1 MKFLFLW
8 VASCH
13 GFWMYPREDPRYS
26 LRGSASR
33 GCPSRGL
40 SRLNYQGDEKNK
52 QHLRGIDYKLG
63 RYRKSIIDLIEEK
76 KELIKNMTG
85 IIITITPEEYLFQM
99 LAEEQE
105 ESEQADDEDNE
116 EMRSENFE
124 VFRNTGMTFQNI
136 GGYDNV
142 KQELLQC
149 ADMLVRYD
157 EYAKYNVRV
166 PKGLILEGP
175 PGNGKTLL
183 AKCFS
188 GEIKVAFIPVSGAQ
202 FQEKYVG
209 VGASRVRE
217 LFELASKNVPCI
229 IFIDELDAL
238 CRQRSMEGLSNAE
251 HDSTLNEML
260 VNMDGFRHKP
270 GIFIIGA
277 TNRVDLLDPAVTRPG
292 RIDKKI
298 YLGNPDTVTR
308 QAILEIHMKGKP
320 MAPISM
326 EDLLQMTQGYSGAQI
341 ENLLNEAML
350 YALREKRTEITRQ
363 DLETMS
369 TRTLTG
375 YQAIETKVTTEQLFQ
390 IAVHEMGHAFTSILT
405 NHRKVLKV
413 SIHLWSPKSLGFTL
427 FDTSDNA
434 LMNQENLRN
443 ELKVLV
449 GGRVAEELFF
459 GTKITTGAA
468 QDLEQTKKLAEQM
481 IVKWGMGKRIIYP
494 IGSDFYRMTLDQDI
508 DDLIR
513 QVYQETKTL
522 LSGKMKEIHTFS
534 TQLVETREIKG
545 EVLEIGLAV

>member
-1 MKFLFLW
+1 MSMKFLFLLAP
-8 VASCH
+8 VS
-13 GFWMYPREDPRYS
+13 GFLMYTPI
-26 LRGSASR
+26 
-33 GCPSRGL
+33 RGL
-40 SRLNYQGDEKNK
+40 SRLNYQGDEQNK

-63 RYRKSIIDLIEEK
+63 RYRKSMIDLIEEK
-76 KELIKNMTG
+76 KSLIKNMTG
-85 IIITITPEEYLFQM
+85 ITVTITPEEYLFQM
-99 LAEEQE
+99 LEDSEEGE
-105 ESEQADDEDNE
+105 EDEE

-124 VFRNTGMTFQNI
+124 VFRNTGMSFQNI
-136 GGYDNV
+136 GGYENV

-149 ADMLVRYD
+149 ADMLTRYT
-157 EYAKYNVRV
+157 EYAKYNVRI

-188 GEIKVAFIPVSGAQ
+188 GEIKVSFIPVSGAQ

-209 VGASRVRE
+209 VGAARVRE
-217 LFELASKNVPCI
+217 LFELASKHVPCI

-251 HDSTLNEML
+251 HDSTLNELL
-260 VNMDGFRHKP
+260 VNMDGFRNKP

-277 TNRVDLLDPAVTRPG
+277 TNRVDLLDQAVTRPG

-308 QAILEIHMKGKP
+308 QAILEIHRKGKP
-320 MAPISM
+320 MGPILM

-350 YALREKRTEITRQ
+350 YALREKRTEMTRE
-363 DLETMS
+363 DLEMMA

-375 YQAIETKVTTEQLFQ
+375 YQAIETKVSAEQLFQ

-405 NHRKVLKV
+405 KHRKVVKV

-427 FDTSDNA
+427 FDSTENP

-443 ELKVLV
+443 ELKVLL
-449 GGRVAEELFF
+449 GGRVAEDLFF
-459 GTKITTGAA
+459 GDKITTGAA
-468 QDLEQTKKLAEQM
+468 QDLDQTKKLAEQM

-494 IGSDFYRMTLDQDI
+494 IGSDFYRMTLDQEI

-513 QVYQETKTL
+513 QAYQETKTI
-522 LSGKMKEIHTFS
+522 LSGQMKSIHALS
-534 TQLVETREIKG
+534 TQLVQSRDIKG
-545 EVLEIGLAV
+545 EILEQTIGA